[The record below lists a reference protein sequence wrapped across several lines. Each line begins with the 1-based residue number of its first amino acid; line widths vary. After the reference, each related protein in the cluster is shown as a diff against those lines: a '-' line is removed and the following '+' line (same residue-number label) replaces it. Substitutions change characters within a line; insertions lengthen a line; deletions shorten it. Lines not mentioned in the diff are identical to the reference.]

1 MTKLELFRPMDQQYV
16 CWFKAEKHLH
26 GQTLT
31 FYAGTGNHDCMKD
44 IMDSLKYQ
52 AILTRNMMPLVQRL
66 MINGFSCRTAI
77 PKYTSKTYALVQ

>member
-1 MTKLELFRPMDQQYV
+1 MTKLELFRPMVQSRKTPPWSNSNMDQ
-16 CWFKAEKHLH
+16 
-26 GQTLT
+26 

-66 MINGFSCRTAI
+66 MINGFSYRTAI